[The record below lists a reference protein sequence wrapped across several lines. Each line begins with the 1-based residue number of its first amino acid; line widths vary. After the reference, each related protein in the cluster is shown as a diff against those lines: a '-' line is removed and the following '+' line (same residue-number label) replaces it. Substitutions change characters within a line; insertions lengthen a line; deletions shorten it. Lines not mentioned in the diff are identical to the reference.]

1 MLRNTLRTLL
11 LFAIIFLLFQAVGFL
26 LAYIFN
32 ADLVLTLIVFLAM
45 AFVINFI
52 SYMFSDK
59 LVLWSYRARIVDRN
73 EAPELYSIVEEVAGY
88 MGIPTPKVA
97 IVPIDI
103 PNAFATGR
111 NPKNAV
117 VAVTKGLLKV
127 LDRKELRGVIAHELA
142 HIRNRDTLVM
152 TISATVA
159 SAIAYIARM
168 LYWSS
173 IFRSMS
179 RSRDEE
185 GAIYLIL
192 AIIAAITVPIAAM
205 LIHFAISRTR
215 EYEADYRGA
224 TTIRDPISIAR
235 ALEKI
240 ENYVRMRPLTQ
251 GNPATS
257 HLFIVNPFRR
267 GTLVTLFSTHPP
279 TEERIRR
286 LYELAREMG
295 YFV

>member
-1 MLRNTLRTLL
+1 MIRNTVRTII
-11 LFAIIFLLFQAVGFL
+11 LFVAIFLLFQAVGAL

-32 ADLVLTLIVFLAM
+32 ADITTTLLMFFII
-45 AFVINFI
+45 AFMFNFTA
-52 SYMFSDK
+52 YLFSDK
-59 LVLWSYRARIVDRN
+59 IVLWSYRAKIVDRS

-88 MGIPTPKVA
+88 MGLPAPKVA
-97 IVPIDI
+97 IIPTDI

-111 NPKNAV
+111 NPRNAV
-117 VAVTKGLLKV
+117 VAVTKGLLRV
-127 LDRKELRGVIAHELA
+127 LDRRELRGVIAHELA
-142 HIRNRDTLVM
+142 HIKNRDTLIM

-159 SAIAYIARM
+159 SAIAYIARI

-173 IFRSMS
+173 IFKSLS
-179 RSRDEE
+179 RSRDEG
-185 GAIYLIL
+185 GAVYFLL

-205 LIHFAISRTR
+205 LIHLAISRTR

-224 TTIRDPISIAR
+224 TAIRDPISLAR

-240 ENYVRMRPLTQ
+240 ENYVRIKPLNY

-257 HLFIVNPFRR
+257 HLFIVNPFRK
-267 GTLVTLFSTHPP
+267 GSLVTLFSTHPP
-279 TEERIRR
+279 TEDRIKR
-286 LYELAREMG
+286 LYELARKMG